1 MECHGC
7 STLGALTKLW
17 RFSEVIVRC
26 GSYLVAGQLGIV
38 DLVQPHARGALEDLG
53 VLRKNCREHANPM
66 LHVALLYAS

>member
-1 MECHGC
+1 M
-7 STLGALTKLW
+7 
-17 RFSEVIVRC
+17 
-26 GSYLVAGQLGIV
+26 V